1 MIDPKIL
8 DAVLPIPDLDELRD
22 STIQEL
28 KDEGF
33 TITNFH
39 SGGVFHTMLMIVL
52 RVRIEFVE
60 LLRTVLNNMFL
71 SHANGA
77 WLVEWIH
84 MLKERKLLRV
94 EQLLT
99 QRATR
104 LLLVLGVLMLRG
116 IEQMLVVYM
125 LTPEA
130 PAQLQKDT
138 LLLRV

>member
-60 LLRTVLNNMFL
+60 LLRTVLNNML
-71 SHANGA
+71 D
-77 WLVEWIH
+77 
-84 MLKERKLLRV
+84 RKS
-94 EQLLT
+94 
-99 QRATR
+99 TR
-104 LLLVLGVLMLRG
+104 LNSSH
-116 IEQMLVVYM
+116 
-125 LTPEA
+125 P
-130 PAQLQKDT
+130 
-138 LLLRV
+138 